1 MTWPTVLLV
10 PLGLA
15 VLSGAVGILLAWWSD
30 VRSRGAEDAVRRG
43 RSLTVPVLV
52 SVAGDTRRVRG
63 LVDEGALHVLGPRTR
78 LVVDG
83 RDYAAAGNRRHRV
96 DEERFEFAEQRG
108 FVDAAGTRHL
118 VGVVEEWE
126 PAVVTALALP
136 PRPAPRWR
144 RWAAAAPRGVVP
156 ALALT
161 ALAFLVGQVV
171 WATGHDVAA
180 TMVRV
185 VGEEGMESCAVRWHD
200 GARTETAEV
209 DCYAP
214 FPATG
219 STVTVRALAWPFR
232 GNAMD
237 HEGSYEALTVVLGGL
252 VLGLAAV
259 AGGVTA
265 TRLRRPPVRLRPAAA
280 PPVTWSAPAVDVDP
294 GDPLPALLHSLA
306 TVEAWSDGVT
316 PPPSQPWYQPYV
328 LAVTSARWWPVP
340 VLGALAW
347 LVEDVPEPVRIAALV
362 AGGAL
367 LLWALHRSV
376 STWLAVRAA
385 YTGPVTSEWDYRL
398 VRLVDEEWLALLFLG
413 DHPHWLVPLLGGEGT
428 HPPPEGRCGVRG
440 DLRDGGAV
448 QLRMD
453 DGFWMCAGPVERMDE
468 EMVAGLREEVLDRLR
483 DLAHP

>member
-1 MTWPTVLLV
+1 
-10 PLGLA
+10 

-30 VRSRGAEDAVRRG
+30 VRSSGAEDAVRRG

-63 LVDEGALHVLGPRTR
+63 IVDEGALHVVGPRTR
-78 LVVDG
+78 LLVDG

-126 PAVVTALALP
+126 PAVTAALAMP
-136 PRPAPRWR
+136 PRRAPLWR
-144 RWAAAAPRGVVP
+144 RWAAAAPRGAVP
-156 ALALT
+156 ALALA
-161 ALAFLVGQVV
+161 ALAFVVAQVV
-171 WATGHDVAA
+171 WATGQDVRA
-180 TMVRV
+180 TMVRTV
-185 VGEEGMESCAVRWHD
+185 TVDDVESCAVEWRD
-200 GARTETAEV
+200 GEGTQRAEV

-214 FPATG
+214 FPAPG
-219 STVTVRALAWPFR
+219 AAVTVRALSWPFH

-237 HEGSYEALTVVLGGL
+237 HEGSYEALTIGLGGL
-252 VLGLAAV
+252 VVVLAAT
-259 AGGVTA
+259 ATGVVM

-280 PPVTWSAPAVDVDP
+280 PAVTWSAPPVDVDP
-294 GDPLPALLHSLA
+294 GDPLPTLLRSLA
-306 TVEAWSDGVT
+306 AVEGWSDGVT
-316 PPPSQPWYQPYV
+316 PPPVIPWYQPYV

-340 VLGALAW
+340 LLGALAW
-347 LVEDVPEPVRIAALV
+347 LVEDVPDAVRVAAVV
-362 AGGAL
+362 AGAAL
-367 LLWALHRSV
+367 LLWALYRSL
-376 STWLAVRAA
+376 STWLAVRSA

-398 VRLVDEEWLALLFLG
+398 VRLVDDEWLALLFLG
-413 DHPHWLVPLLGGEGT
+413 DHPHWLVPLLGGEGA
-428 HPPPEGRCGVRG
+428 HPSPEGRCGVRG

-453 DGFWMCAGPVERMDE
+453 DGLWMCAGPVERMDD